1 MTARYFDDFEVGE
14 TFHSGTVTLTEPAL
28 LDFARVYDPQPF
40 HLDRQAAAE
49 GPFGE
54 LVASGFQTLV
64 LAFRVFYDANV
75 INACSLGSPGMD
87 ELRWVKPVRP
97 DDTLSVAAEVL
108 DKRAS
113 KSKPDRGILRMA
125 YTVTNQD
132 DEPVMTFTTIH
143 MMKRRTG

>member
-1 MTARYFDDFEVGE
+1 MTARYFDDFEIGE

-108 DKRAS
+108 DKRPS

-143 MMKRRTG
+143 MMKRRAG